1 MRLLL
6 LEDEPYWREAIEKI
20 LATGTN
26 YDIVGMCGTLAEALS
41 TIRQTDFDVLVSDL
55 GLPDGS
61 GIEAI
66 RAARRI
72 RPAAAVLVAT
82 VFSDEDNVVSAI
94 CAGAGGYILKDSAP
108 ADWIA
113 AIEALRQGGS
123 PLSPKIARHILR
135 LLQQPA
141 RSRRHTGALDS
152 VNPASSPIEAHDI
165 ALTPRELEV
174 LQLGAKGFSL
184 VEVAQLM
191 HVAPAT
197 TRSHAK
203 SIYSKLEVHSRAEA
217 VFEASRLGLI

>member
-94 CAGAGGYILKDSAP
+94 CAGAG
-108 ADWIA
+108 
-113 AIEALRQGGS
+113 
-123 PLSPKIARHILR
+123 
-135 LLQQPA
+135 
-141 RSRRHTGALDS
+141 
-152 VNPASSPIEAHDI
+152 
-165 ALTPRELEV
+165 
-174 LQLGAKGFSL
+174 
-184 VEVAQLM
+184 
-191 HVAPAT
+191 
-197 TRSHAK
+197 
-203 SIYSKLEVHSRAEA
+203 
-217 VFEASRLGLI
+217 